1 MDKNNENMQAVN
13 NQRPLLENDEYY
25 KEITELCSG
34 ATEPK
39 FYPEFG
45 DEIWKCTCGH
55 TNDAKSECCQKCGVS
70 CDKLRLFFSEL
81 FLLQKR
87 RENEVRRKALEK
99 KRMEDDAEK
108 WRQID
113 PEVEHIYSE
122 AQSFEPT
129 RDNYLAAAKKLDS
142 IKGYKD
148 SEALAAKYRELA
160 EDAPLYDKKTLAQMR
175 IEKIKK
181 AINVSLI
188 AAGALLVIY
197 IILYFTVIAPGGMR
211 YKIVDG
217 EVTIT
222 SYNQFFGGKNV
233 VIPEKIMGK
242 KVTAI
247 GDYAFEECTAVLSVK
262 IPDTVKKIGNGAF
275 RNCDSLKK
283 IVIPASVTELG
294 STSFSYCDLLTDAEL
309 YSQATKI
316 PMTMFRDC
324 PKLSRVIIDMPLEI
338 IDSSAFYKCTEIKV
352 VRYTGTREEWEK
364 ISIQGGN
371 ESLTQAA
378 VQYDYEP

>member
-1 MDKNNENMQAVN
+1 
-13 NQRPLLENDEYY
+13 
-25 KEITELCSG
+25 
-34 ATEPK
+34 
-39 FYPEFG
+39 
-45 DEIWKCTCGH
+45 
-55 TNDAKSECCQKCGVS
+55 
-70 CDKLRLFFSEL
+70 
-81 FLLQKR
+81 
-87 RENEVRRKALEK
+87 
-99 KRMEDDAEK
+99 
-108 WRQID
+108 
-113 PEVEHIYSE
+113 
-122 AQSFEPT
+122 
-129 RDNYLAAAKKLDS
+129 
-142 IKGYKD
+142 
-148 SEALAAKYRELA
+148 
-160 EDAPLYDKKTLAQMR
+160 MR
-175 IEKIKK
+175 GEKIKK
-181 AINVSLI
+181 AINISLI

-294 STSFSYCDLLTDAEL
+294 STAFSYCDLLTDAEL